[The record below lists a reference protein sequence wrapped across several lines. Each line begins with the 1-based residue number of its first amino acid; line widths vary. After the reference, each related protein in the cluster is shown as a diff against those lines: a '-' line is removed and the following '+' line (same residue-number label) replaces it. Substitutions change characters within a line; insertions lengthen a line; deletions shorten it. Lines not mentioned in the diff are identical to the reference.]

1 MLTKRT
7 TTIKKMTTDRDY
19 YCRNKFT
26 FLKLDVEQKSTYNCH
41 AAAPHVIDIKW
52 LQKNPGNLFNT
63 DINVNE
69 RKLMLEN
76 KRNSSCEQNC
86 YRAEDVGAVGP
97 RILEGG
103 PARTHLDPI
112 ATPEIIDINLTSECN
127 LACSYCNKV
136 FSTAWRRDLVQ
147 HGDYV
152 DLDSTGYNAPS
163 YKLTS
168 IDKITSRL
176 SQSEKKHSKHTDL
189 ILNEFALL
197 STDVKKI
204 IITGGEPFLNNFLFE
219 LLDLVK
225 HVNEIKIFTGLG
237 LSCGRFYDV
246 INKLQNYPNVLVCVS
261 AENLGDLYEFNR
273 NGARWNDTCFMLDQ
287 LKKSTISTMIHSTLS
302 CLTIHGFPEFLNQY
316 SDWTREI
323 DVVHVPT
330 FMPMNVVDDESK
342 EKIIH
347 DLHKHEFKNKDHIIS
362 SLKID
367 PTEQQRQHLKSFLQQ
382 FSVRRSLN
390 LNIFPKSF
398 LKWLDI
404 HVVQ

>member
-1 MLTKRT
+1 MS
-7 TTIKKMTTDRDY
+7 DSRDY

-26 FLKLDVEQKSTYNCH
+26 FLKIDVEQKSTYNCH
-41 AAAPHVIDIKW
+41 AATPHTIDMQW
-52 LQKNPGNLFNT
+52 LQQNPGNLFNT
-63 DINVNE
+63 DINVQE
-69 RKLMLEN
+69 RTLMLEN
-76 KRNSSCEQNC
+76 KRNVSCEQNC
-86 YRAEDVGAVGP
+86 YRAEDSGTVGP

-103 PARTHLDPI
+103 YIRTHFDPI

-127 LACSYCNKV
+127 LACSYCTRV

-152 DLDSTGYNAPS
+152 NLDSTGYNAPS

-176 SQSEKKHSKHTDL
+176 SQSEKKHSKHTNL

>member
-1 MLTKRT
+1 
-7 TTIKKMTTDRDY
+7 MTTDRDY

-26 FLKLDVEQKSTYNCH
+26 FLKIDVEQKSTYNCH
-41 AAAPHVIDIKW
+41 AAVPHAIDIKW

-63 DINVNE
+63 DINVSE

-103 PARTHLDPI
+103 PVRTHFDPI
-112 ATPEIIDINLTSECN
+112 ATPEWIDINLTSDCN
-127 LACSYCNKV
+127 LTCTYCSKV
-136 FSTAWRRDLVQ
+136 YSTAWRQDLVK
-147 HGDYV
+147 HGNYIE
-152 DLDSTGYNAPS
+152 LDNSAHH
-163 YKLTS
+163 KLMS
-168 IDKITSRL
+168 MDKVVSKL
-176 SQSEKKHSKHTDL
+176 SQSEKKQSAQTEI
-189 ILNEFALL
+189 ILDEFVLL
-197 STDVKKI
+197 SKTTKNI
-204 IITGGEPFLNNFLFE
+204 AITGGEPLLNNSLFE
-219 LLDLVK
+219 LIELVK
-225 HVNEIKIFTGLG
+225 DVPIIKIFSGLG
-237 LSCGRFYDV
+237 LSQQRFDK
-246 INKLQNYPNVLVCVS
+246 IIDKLQHYPNVLICIS
-261 AENLGDLYEFNR
+261 AENVGDLYEFNR
-273 NGARWNDTCFMLDQ
+273 YGTSWQDTKLMLE
-287 LKKSTISTMIHSTLS
+287 KIKSTMPTMPMLHSTLS

-330 FMPMNVVDDESK
+330 FMPINVVDDESK
-342 EKIIH
+342 EKIIQ
-347 DLHKHEFKNKDHIIS
+347 DLHKHEFKNKDYIIS

-390 LNIFPKSF
+390 LNIFPESF

-404 HVVQ
+404 HVV

>member
-1 MLTKRT
+1 M
-7 TTIKKMTTDRDY
+7 
-19 YCRNKFT
+19 
-26 FLKLDVEQKSTYNCH
+26 
-41 AAAPHVIDIKW
+41 
-52 LQKNPGNLFNT
+52 
-63 DINVNE
+63 
-69 RKLMLEN
+69 
-76 KRNSSCEQNC
+76 
-86 YRAEDVGAVGP
+86 
-97 RILEGG
+97 
-103 PARTHLDPI
+103 
-112 ATPEIIDINLTSECN
+112 
-127 LACSYCNKV
+127 
-136 FSTAWRRDLVQ
+136 
-147 HGDYV
+147 
-152 DLDSTGYNAPS
+152 
-163 YKLTS
+163 
-168 IDKITSRL
+168 
-176 SQSEKKHSKHTDL
+176 
-189 ILNEFALL
+189 
-197 STDVKKI
+197 
-204 IITGGEPFLNNFLFE
+204 
-219 LLDLVK
+219 VK

-287 LKKSTISTMIHSTLS
+287 LKKSTISTMIHSTWS